1 MSAVDARTSMGP
13 RPVSEPELE
22 ALAELERAVFG
33 DGAYPFFFFRQAFD
47 ALGATL
53 LVVGDTDAPLAGYV
67 LGSLAASEQDAW
79 IWSLAVAPDRRGEGH
94 ASALLDACEQSLFER
109 GAEGIRLHVSPTNTH
124 ALTLYER
131 RGYVEVAF
139 VKNAFG
145 PGGDR
150 KVLRRTR

>member
-1 MSAVDARTSMGP
+1 MSVASASSVA

-53 LVVGDTDAPLAGYV
+53 LVVGETDAPLAGYV
-67 LGSLAASEQDAW
+67 LGSLAAGDKDAW
-79 IWSLAVAPDRRGEGH
+79 IWSLAVSPDRRGEGH
-94 ASALLDACEQSLFER
+94 ASTLLDACERALFAR

-139 VKNAFG
+139 VKDAFG

-150 KVLRRTR
+150 KILRRSR